1 MPKLTGDQLD
11 VLEKNFK
18 QNRNP
23 NDFELALI
31 SAEAGMSENDVKVCV
46 SFYIKPGKHKEKN
59 RKRHVLP
66 MKWTLV
72 YKMELHSK

>member
-1 MPKLTGDQLD
+1 MTSNGTAGTSMMFTSSIRAQLTPGYQMPKIRGDQLD

-31 SAEAGMSENDVKVCV
+31 SAEAGMSENDVKV
-46 SFYIKPGKHKEKN
+46 FLFK
-59 RKRHVLP
+59 
-66 MKWTLV
+66 
-72 YKMELHSK
+72 